1 MARAKGVSPRSRSV
15 IWARAAGRC
24 MFPGCNS
31 DLTGDLIAGQ
41 EDRNFGFIAHI
52 VADIPGGPRGDPVRS
67 PALCDA
73 PANLMLMCAVHHKTI
88 DVDAV
93 DDFPEPRLLAI
104 KAEHERR
111 IAVAADIQSDRAS
124 HVLRYAANIGHHES
138 LVAYEHISAAML
150 PTRYPA
156 QGRHTLDLE
165 MLGCALEDHEPAY
178 WDFHRENLRRQ
189 YTARV
194 QERIQA
200 REIRHLSVFALAP
213 QPLLIELGRLLGDIT
228 PADIRQLHREPK
240 GWAWADDSP
249 PLTLTEQC
257 PTARTGPIA
266 LVLALSAT
274 VSDERVRAVLGRDA
288 AIWRIAAECP
298 HNDIMRRRDDLVS
311 YARTLRRIFDAIKAV
326 HGESQQVHLFPALPI
341 SAAIETGRAWMPKA
355 DLPLVVYDQNRRT
368 GGFEKALT
376 VGAGQ

>member
-1 MARAKGVSPRSRSV
+1 MARAKGISPRSRAV

-24 MFPGCNS
+24 MFPGCNK

-52 VADIPGGPRGDPVRS
+52 VADILGGPRGDPVRS

-93 DDFPEPRLLAI
+93 DDFTEPRLLAI

-111 IAVAADIQSDRAS
+111 ITIAVDIQADRAS
-124 HVLRYAANIGHHES
+124 DVLRYAANIGHHES
-138 LVAYEHISAAML
+138 PVAYEHISAAML
-150 PTRYPA
+150 PDRYPA

-165 MLGCALEDHEPAY
+165 MLGCALEDHEPGY
-178 WDFHRENLRRQ
+178 WKFHRENLRRQ
-189 YTARV
+189 YAAKV

-240 GWAWADDSP
+240 GWAWAEDAP
-249 PLTLTEQC
+249 PLTLSEQY
-257 PTARTGPIA
+257 PTAATGPVA

-274 VSDERVRAVLGRDA
+274 VSDQRVQAVLGHDA
-288 AIWRIAAECP
+288 AIWRIAAERP
-298 HNDIMRRRDDLVS
+298 HNDIMRCRDDLII
-311 YARTLRRIFDAIKAV
+311 YAQALRRMFDAIKAA
-326 HGESQQVHLFPALPI
+326 HGETRKIHLFPALPV

-355 DLPLVVYDQNRRT
+355 DLPLVVYDQNRRA

-376 VGAGQ
+376 IGGRE